1 LPFLV
6 LFVVLFG
13 FLVAPPAATAAD
25 SGLDALMAD
34 RVLGD
39 PNAPVTIEE
48 YSSLTCP
55 HCGHFHREILPQIR
69 STYIDTGEVK
79 LIYRDFP
86 LDGRALAAAMIARCV
101 KPSRYYG
108 FIDTLYFEQEAW
120 STRSDP
126 LLVLKRWANVAG
138 LSDKEVDACLN
149 DQALADAIQAH
160 RAAAAKDRGI
170 DSTPTFFVDGQLI
183 RGAAPYEDFAAAID
197 AAFSRSN
204 SPEKTEAPAAGDDPS
219 ATAQAPAAGR

>member
-1 LPFLV
+1 MPV
-6 LFVVLFG
+6 LILLVVLFG
-13 FLVAPPAATAAD
+13 LMAGSPAATAAD
-25 SGLDALMAD
+25 VAPDAPMDARLED
-34 RVLGD
+34 RVLGN
-39 PNAPVTIEE
+39 PNAPVTIDE

-55 HCGHFHREILPQIR
+55 HCAEFHRHVLPQIKNA
-69 STYIDTGEVK
+69 YIDTGEVK

-86 LDGRALAAAMIARCV
+86 LEGRALAAAMIARCV

-120 STRSDP
+120 AARSDP

-149 DQALADAIQAH
+149 DQALADAIQAR
-160 RAAAAKDRGI
+160 RAAAAKEHGI

-183 RGAAPYEDFAAAID
+183 RGAAPYADFAAAID
-197 AAFSRSN
+197 AALGRDTT
-204 SPEKTEAPAAGDDPS
+204 PDKTEAPSPAGEAP
-219 ATAQAPAAGR
+219 ATAGR